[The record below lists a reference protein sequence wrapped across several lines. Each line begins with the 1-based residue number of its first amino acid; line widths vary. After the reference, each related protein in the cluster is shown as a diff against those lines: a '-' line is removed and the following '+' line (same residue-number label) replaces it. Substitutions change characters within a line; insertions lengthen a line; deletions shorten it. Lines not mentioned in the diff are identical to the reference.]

1 MTNNWIKTRA
11 GNGMPLNDLKSQL
24 EADQQQY
31 QNYNPAPYF
40 DIWLE
45 RTFGAD
51 LGAEAI
57 KQFGCTGEDG
67 SNCHESISRFVTA
80 TQWACSSRYALQTS
94 YGQGSSSENV
104 LYPVEFGEPNCKDDE
119 NKKTKACHGSE
130 QKWVRGDSFGASD
143 FGTWTSKA
151 YGAFYRT
158 GVIPT
163 NKPYS
168 LKTWE
173 GKTFNETHSKLTDLS
188 QKPKQGRIIYFPIIL
203 RNELRRF
210 QSYFIITLGTI

>member
-1 MTNNWIKTRA
+1 MTTNWIKTRA
-11 GNGMPLNDLKSQL
+11 GAGMPLNDLKSQL

-31 QNYNPAPYF
+31 QNFNPAPYF

-45 RTFGAD
+45 RTFGSE
-51 LGAEAI
+51 LGAETI

-94 YGQGSSSENV
+94 YGQGSGNV
-104 LYPVEFGEPNCKDDE
+104 LYPVEFGEPSCKDDE

-130 QKWVRGDSFGASD
+130 GKWVRGDNFGASD

-158 GVIPT
+158 GVIPSD
-163 NKPYS
+163 KPYS

-173 GKTFNETHSKLTDLS
+173 GEFYYWAPSKYQIGLNNFRNFCTN
-188 QKPKQGRIIYFPIIL
+188 IYFK
-203 RNELRRF
+203 R
-210 QSYFIITLGTI
+210 